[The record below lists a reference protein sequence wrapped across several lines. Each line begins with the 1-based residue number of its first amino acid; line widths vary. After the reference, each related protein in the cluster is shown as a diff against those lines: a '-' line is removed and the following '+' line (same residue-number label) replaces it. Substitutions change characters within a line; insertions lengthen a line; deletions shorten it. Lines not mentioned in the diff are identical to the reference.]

1 MPSASTLSS
10 GAAFFMTFV
19 SLVIAGLSSFD
30 WLTFFTPEQALKIVG
45 ALNLFGLLVK
55 AWVSSAEQMAK
66 RMQTPPVA

>member
-1 MPSASTLSS
+1 MPSANTISS

-19 SLVIAGLSSFD
+19 SLVITGLSSFD
-30 WLTFFTPEQALKIVG
+30 WLTFFTPEQALKVVG

-66 RMQTPPVA
+66 RMNPPA